1 MRETPSQRERY
12 NTMMRETKL
21 VRTVN
26 GTQYNYKATRV
37 RAIGSEHSQKVYGF
51 GTDYYPSGS
60 RTVVRVWDTQS
71 NRMVVRKIADY
82 IITEAEVFNYTTKET
97 FIWKGEAR
105 VRV

>member
-1 MRETPSQRERY
+1 
-12 NTMMRETKL
+12 MMRETKI

-26 GTQYNYKATRV
+26 GTQYSYKATRV

-51 GTDYYPSGS
+51 GTEHYPSGN
-60 RTVVRVWDTQS
+60 RTVVKVWDTQS

-82 IITEAEVFNYTTKET
+82 IITEAEVFNYATNET